1 MLLKL
6 CGRSLL
12 AQKRVRERLGFPSC
26 LIKVRII
33 LIVQLAQLKFAYH
46 LCILMTTCVIRKEC
60 ENIFVLGDEKL
71 WW

>member
-1 MLLKL
+1 MRKITVGPKKSEGKTWFSQLSDKSKDKIL
-6 CGRSLL
+6 S
-12 AQKRVRERLGFPSC
+12 VR
-26 LIKVRII
+26 
-33 LIVQLAQLKFAYH
+33 LAQLKFTYH